1 MTSPDDKDV
10 ITRFTPDLLPK
21 RNGRQVTT
29 GKFLTLWEPTGST
42 NTANTP
48 VDRLV
53 LQMDLKEMDRAAGAV
68 ACIMGLLLLGQLQ
81 HCVVEPTDNGY
92 FTMRWTTD
100 KGSTHDDTPD
110 FIYAFLK
117 EFALISPEHMQEAK
131 EVRAWIRNNF
141 PLPF

>member
-1 MTSPDDKDV
+1 MTSPDDKDAN
-10 ITRFTPDLLPK
+10 TRFTPDPLPQ
-21 RNGRQVTT
+21 RNGRQVTS
-29 GKFLTLWEPTGST
+29 GKLCTLWEPSGST
-42 NTANTP
+42 NTADKS

-53 LQMDLKEMDRAAGAV
+53 LQMDLKEMDRAASAV
-68 ACIMGLLLLGQLQ
+68 ACVMGPMLMGQLQ
-81 HCVVEPTDNGY
+81 NCVVEPTDNGY

-100 KGSTHDDTPD
+100 MGSPHDDTPD

>member
-1 MTSPDDKDV
+1 MTSPNDKDV
-10 ITRFTPDLLPK
+10 ITRFIPDPLPE
-21 RNGRQVTT
+21 RNGRQVTA
-29 GKFLTLWEPTGST
+29 GKFLKLWEPTGST
-42 NTANTP
+42 NADTP

-53 LQMDLKEMDRAAGAV
+53 LQMDLQEMDRAANAV

-81 HCVVEPTDNGY
+81 NCIVEPTDDGY

-100 KGSTHDDTPD
+100 MGSAHDDTPD

-131 EVRAWIRNNF
+131 EVRAWIRTNF